1 MKKQN
6 TRVAF
11 RVLTDRGPRLN
22 RSPYTLQE
30 KGRCCQQKLSLTQ
43 NMKYKI
49 IRWIALG
56 TLILA
61 IAVCAVL
68 LWNTRTA
75 GQEKTA
81 EASATATTKCVEVAP
96 HEYDCTDYSDTA
108 FAAKVMAWKNDQIK
122 EAVDRNGVTVS
133 ARVTKYSPA
142 DSCHYPDGKGGCLN
156 AQGTTVQ
163 EGEAA
168 CPHWLDFGT
177 KISVGGETYTCTDRT
192 ADWVQSKWIR
202 TPTFDLFVNDCSKGC
217 GRTFADVKVV
227 AR

>member
-1 MKKQN
+1 
-6 TRVAF
+6 
-11 RVLTDRGPRLN
+11 
-22 RSPYTLQE
+22 
-30 KGRCCQQKLSLTQ
+30 
-43 NMKYKI
+43 MKYKI
-49 IRWIALG
+49 IRWITIG

-61 IAVCAVL
+61 IAICAIL

-81 EASATATTKCVEVAP
+81 EASATSTTKCVEVAP
-96 HEYDCTDYSDTA
+96 HEYDCSDLTPEQW
-108 FAAKVMAWKNDQIK
+108 AKWSHFLSEEAKKAKDKN
-122 EAVDRNGVTVS
+122 AVVIS

-217 GRTFADVKVV
+217 DRTFADVKVV